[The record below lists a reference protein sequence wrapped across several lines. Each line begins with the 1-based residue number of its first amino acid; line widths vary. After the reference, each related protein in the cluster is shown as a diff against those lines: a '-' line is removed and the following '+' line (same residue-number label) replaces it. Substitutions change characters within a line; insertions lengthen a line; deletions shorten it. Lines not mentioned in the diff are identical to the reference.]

1 MPPEFGPIVL
11 GEAEAIIKEV
21 GARIDPKDLVGRV
34 AADLRALAV
43 GAESGPTA
51 SAEGIVLRVRE
62 VLLKAAYA
70 TRPYCLRCGKCCVA
84 GSPTLLHED
93 RRLFTDGALK
103 PEHIMTIRAG
113 EPAYFNVTGEA
124 GHAAVEMLKVREVSG
139 TRTCIFFEPPG
150 SCGIHD
156 FRPAQCRFQEC
167 WNPAKAEAKSHLPRL
182 TRRDLLYDSE
192 EFWRIIERHEERC
205 SFEAFT
211 AAIARLQAT
220 KGQTVTELLELL
232 RFDQHV
238 RTFVMDKL
246 QIAPDAMVFFFGR
259 PLSEC
264 IRAYGLKVEALTD
277 GSFLLTTIE
286 SAGPGD

>member
-1 MPPEFGPIVL
+1 MPHEFGPIVL

-34 AADLRALAV
+34 EADLRTLAV
-43 GAESGPTA
+43 EAARSRTA
-51 SAEGIVLRVRE
+51 SADGIVLRVRE

-70 TRPYCLRCGKCCVA
+70 TRPYCIRCGKCCMT

-93 RRLFTDGALK
+93 RRLFTDGSLK

-124 GHAAVEMLKVREVSG
+124 GHSAVEMLKVREVSG

-150 SCGIHD
+150 ACGIHD

-167 WNPAKAEAKSHLPRL
+167 WNPAGAAAKSHMARL
-182 TRRDLLYDSE
+182 TRRDLLHDSG

-205 SFEAFT
+205 SFDAFI

-220 KGQTVTELLELL
+220 NGQTVTELLELL

-238 RTFVMDKL
+238 RSFVGDKL
-246 QIAPDAMVFFFGR
+246 EIAPDDMVFFFGR

-264 IRAYGLKVEALTD
+264 IRTYGLTVETQPD

-286 SAGPGD
+286 TAKPRE

>member
-21 GARIDPKDLVGRV
+21 GARIDPKDLVGRIE
-34 AADLRALAV
+34 ADLRSLAV
-43 GAESGPTA
+43 EAETGPTT

-70 TRPYCLRCGKCCVA
+70 TRPYCMRCGKCCMK
-84 GSPTLLHED
+84 GSPTLLRED
-93 RRLFTDGALK
+93 RRLFTDKALK

-113 EPAYFNVTGEA
+113 EPAYFNVTGES
-124 GHAAVEMLKVREVSG
+124 GRSAVEMLKVREVSG

-150 SCGIHD
+150 TCGIHD

-167 WNPAKAEAKSHLPRL
+167 WDPAKATAKSRKPRL
-182 TRRDLLYDSE
+182 TRRDLLHDSG
-192 EFWRIIERHEERC
+192 EFWHIIERHEERC
-205 SFEAFT
+205 SFDAFV
-211 AAIARLQAT
+211 AAIARLRAT
-220 KGQTVTELLELL
+220 NGQTVTDLLELL

-238 RTFVMDKL
+238 RSFVRDKL
-246 QIAPDAMVFFFGR
+246 EIAPDAMVFFFGK

-264 IRAYGLKVEALTD
+264 IRTYGLKVETRPD
-277 GSFLLTTIE
+277 GSFLLTTIDT
-286 SAGPGD
+286 ARTGD